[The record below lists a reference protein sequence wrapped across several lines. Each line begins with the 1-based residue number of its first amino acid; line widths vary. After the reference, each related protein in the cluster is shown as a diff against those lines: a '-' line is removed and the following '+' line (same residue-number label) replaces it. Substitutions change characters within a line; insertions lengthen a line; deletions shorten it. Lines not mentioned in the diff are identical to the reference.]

1 MIGHLGL
8 FRVFSRFSLSPVL
21 LLLQLSSDGIIREE
35 RLMERIWAPWRMTY
49 LLTSMGREEGCVFC
63 KVRETI
69 GRDRELLVL
78 ERGEH
83 SLLMLNRYPYTCGH
97 MMVVAARHTAELDDL
112 ADNELLDLMRGVRR
126 ARALLREAARP
137 DGFNIGVNLGKAGGA
152 AIEEHLHIHVVPRW
166 NGDTNFMATCGDVR
180 VIPDGLLESYDR
192 LHGALGRC
200 P

>member
-1 MIGHLGL
+1 
-8 FRVFSRFSLSPVL
+8 
-21 LLLQLSSDGIIREE
+21 
-35 RLMERIWAPWRMTY
+35 MERIWAPWRMTY
-49 LLTSMGREEGCVFC
+49 LASPVREEGCVFC
-63 KVRETI
+63 RIRDTL
-69 GRDRELLVL
+69 GQDRELLVL
-78 ERGEH
+78 EREEH

-97 MMVVAARHTAELDDL
+97 MMIVAARHTAELDTL
-112 ADNELLDLMRGVRR
+112 ADHELLALMRGVRR
-126 ARALLREAARP
+126 ARALLRAVARP

-192 LHGALGRC
+192 LHEALDRC